1 VERSNDSAAPHLFLH
16 KYHFRRIA
24 MKPHYVFAI
33 VKRCAARIPH
43 TLAITLLAVVVAGI
57 PGLAETLQFDRTQ
70 IEAGQ
75 LWRFATGHLTHWN
88 FEHLQWD
95 LLMFAVL
102 GTICELRNPRQ
113 MRWCVAIA
121 AAAVSALV
129 FVAFPS
135 VAAYRGLSGIDTALF
150 TLLALA
156 LLKDAR
162 RDHHKF
168 LAFTTTALLIGFIA
182 KTSYEAVTGHAF
194 FVNQD
199 AAGFSLL
206 VWDHVV
212 AGAVGVFTVYGAK
225 FVADARGFALGTMP
239 TRAPGAG
246 PAGCRVG
253 MGMSQCHVR
262 LHECTKLRR
271 ISD

>member
-1 VERSNDSAAPHLFLH
+1 
-16 KYHFRRIA
+16 
-24 MKPHYVFAI
+24 MKPHDVFAT
-33 VKRCAARIPH
+33 VKRYATRIPL
-43 TLAITLLAVVVAGI
+43 TLAITLLALIVACV
-57 PGLAETLQFDRTQ
+57 PGLAETLQFDRAQ

-75 LWRFATGHLTHWN
+75 LWRLATGHLTHWN

-95 LLMFAVL
+95 LLMFMVL

-129 FVAFPS
+129 FIAFPS

-150 TLLALA
+150 TLLALS

-162 RDHHKF
+162 RDQNKF
-168 LAFTTTALLIGFIA
+168 LAATTTALLVGFIA

-212 AGAVGVFTVYGAK
+212 AGAVGICTICGAK
-225 FVADARGFALGTMP
+225 FVTDARRLALGAMP
-239 TRAPGAG
+239 SARCGHAAASCIPT
-246 PAGCRVG
+246 
-253 MGMSQCHVR
+253 Q
-262 LHECTKLRR
+262 KN
-271 ISD
+271 